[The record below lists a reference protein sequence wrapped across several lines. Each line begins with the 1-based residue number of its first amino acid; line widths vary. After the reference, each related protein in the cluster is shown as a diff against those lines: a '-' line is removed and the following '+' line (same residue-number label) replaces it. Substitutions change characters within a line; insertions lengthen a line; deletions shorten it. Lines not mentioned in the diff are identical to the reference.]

1 MNDSSF
7 ASYFM
12 NNQDIWFNPQKKYDR
27 IISEK
32 FSSLLN
38 TTEIF
43 SNLILVNSNKELF
56 EFILIF
62 DQLPYYVF
70 RDDIKKIEKYQKF
83 SYQLASQLID
93 NDRFNDFTNVEKCFI
108 MLPLRHSNNLQ
119 DNYKILKKVIEL
131 RKEDTSGI
139 LKRFYRATLLK
150 IGILIN
156 DKNIDPFFF
165 DLPINKD
172 ILDENCQFTSLYECF
187 IKNNTIISNI
197 KNKLIPYDKICVSI
211 SGGVDSILLLYIAK
225 YLEKDVIAIH
235 INYSNRD
242 TSDSEMNNVIN
253 ICNYLRIP
261 IYVRKIEEIQR
272 DNCERTIYEDVTR
285 KIRFDFY
292 KKVTKDEYIIALG
305 HNRDDCIENIF
316 TNIIRNKNYDV
327 LKGMRLL
334 GSENDVNILRPML
347 DISKSDI
354 YKLANQFKLPYLYDS
369 TPDWSERGKLRDNLI
384 PSINNFNSRI
394 IPGLEKLA
402 EQIDSMNIIYE
413 EHIKSM
419 VSFSDSDIYLC
430 KFNEKIF
437 SYDYNFF
444 NRVMSYVCKEKKM
457 AYFTQKSLE
466 YLYKNQRKDRVIK
479 LCNGHNYINLI
490 IYK

>member
-1 MNDSSF
+1 MN
-7 ASYFM
+7 
-12 NNQDIWFNPQKKYDR
+12 
-27 IISEK
+27 
-32 FSSLLN
+32 
-38 TTEIF
+38 
-43 SNLILVNSNKELF
+43 LVF
-56 EFILIF
+56 
-62 DQLPYYVF
+62 
-70 RDDIKKIEKYQKF
+70 
-83 SYQLASQLID
+83 
-93 NDRFNDFTNVEKCFI
+93 
-108 MLPLRHSNNLQ
+108 
-119 DNYKILKKVIEL
+119 
-131 RKEDTSGI
+131 
-139 LKRFYRATLLK
+139 
-150 IGILIN
+150 
-156 DKNIDPFFF
+156 
-165 DLPINKD
+165 
-172 ILDENCQFTSLYECF
+172 
-187 IKNNTIISNI
+187 
-197 KNKLIPYDKICVSI
+197 
-211 SGGVDSILLLYIAK
+211 
-225 YLEKDVIAIH
+225 
-235 INYSNRD
+235 
-242 TSDSEMNNVIN
+242 
-253 ICNYLRIP
+253 
-261 IYVRKIEEIQR
+261 
-272 DNCERTIYEDVTR
+272 
-285 KIRFDFY
+285 
-292 KKVTKDEYIIALG
+292 VTKDEYIIALG

-316 TNIIRNKNYDV
+316 TNIIRNKNYDI